1 MDLLLTIAL
10 IGGLVG
16 GGAMYALVRR
26 DVGRNRALLVAAVA
40 AVALGIGWFAALYG
54 VVVGLG
60 AAMLAYAVAR
70 SRIGADKALLAAGG
84 AYFMVVASLTA
95 LLYASLET
103 M

>member
-84 AYFMVVASLTA
+84 AYFMVVAGFTA

>member
-1 MDLLLTIAL
+1 MLLIFAL

>member
-1 MDLLLTIAL
+1 MDLLLIFAL